1 MVLEVLVYLTFG
13 QMMVS
18 QRFQE
23 VPRAGSGRML
33 GGRRKKK
40 EKGGGAKGRGREKK
54 TKKKK
59 NSESLKIG
67 SVFGPS
73 FNTAQ

>member
-13 QMMVS
+13 QIMVS

-40 EKGGGAKGRGREKK
+40 KKKEVEQKEEEEKRKLRRKK
-54 TKKKK
+54 TQ
-59 NSESLKIG
+59 SL
-67 SVFGPS
+67 
-73 FNTAQ
+73 